1 LVLIPIA
8 RESLSFP
15 LAMAIEGQWKEMS
28 LQKTEKYWKRTDAS
42 CPIFWF
48 IDCFRQKTVGQK
60 GIRMQLKTILNR
72 VQKHQ
77 SFIYTDIQLKEDKQ
91 LKLYITIRPRRNS
104 HPICSGCGGKCP
116 GYDTLPVRR
125 FEFIPFW
132 GILVYFVYAMRR
144 VNCPDCGI
152 KVERVPWADGKRTV
166 TNAYAWFLARWAR
179 QLSWAQVA
187 EAFRTSWYTVYSS
200 VEMAVQWGRA
210 NVNLAGI
217 TAIGVDELCWGKWH
231 RYVTVVY
238 QINRDSIRLLWVGEK
253 RTAKTLLRFFRWFGK
268 PRTKQLKY
276 VCSDM
281 WKPYLK
287 VIAKKASQAI
297 HILDRFHI
305 VAHMNKAIDK
315 VRAAEAKD
323 LEHKGYVPILK
334 KSRWLFLKRP
344 ENLTGEQDTS
354 LARLLQYNLKTVRS
368 YLLKE
373 DFQFFWE
380 YRRAYWAG
388 WFLDRWCTRAMR
400 SRIEPMKKVA
410 SMLRRH
416 KELILNWFRAK
427 KEFSSGVVEGLN
439 AKAKVTTRKSYGFK
453 SFKTLELALYH
464 NLGAL
469 PQPIETHKLF

>member
-1 LVLIPIA
+1 MQI
-8 RESLSFP
+8 
-15 LAMAIEGQWKEMS
+15 
-28 LQKTEKYWKRTDAS
+28 KT
-42 CPIFWF
+42 
-48 IDCFRQKTVGQK
+48 
-60 GIRMQLKTILNR
+60 LLNR

-77 SFIYTDIQLKEDKQ
+77 SFIYTDIKLKEEDEQ
-91 LKLYITIRPRRNS
+91 LKLDIAIRSRINS
-104 HPICSGCGGKCP
+104 RPICSGCGFKRP

-166 TNAYAWFLARWAR
+166 TNAYAWFLARWAKE
-179 QLSWAQVA
+179 LSWARTA

-200 VEMAVQWGRA
+200 VEMAVQWGRDH
-210 NVNLAGI
+210 VDLGGI
-217 TAIGVDELCWGKWH
+217 TAIGIDELCWGRWH

-238 QINRDSIRLLWVGEK
+238 QINRDRIRLVWVGEK
-253 RTAKTLLRFFRWFGK
+253 RTAKTTLRFFRWLGK
-268 PRTKQLKY
+268 ERTNLLEY

-287 VIAKKASQAI
+287 VIAKKAPQALN
-297 HILDRFHI
+297 ILDRFHI

-315 VRAAEAKD
+315 VRAVEAKD
-323 LEHKGYVPILK
+323 LVHKGYVPILK
-334 KSRWLFLKRP
+334 RSRWLFLKRP
-344 ENLTGEQDTS
+344 ENLTDKEDTS
-354 LARLLQYNLKTVRS
+354 LATLLQYNLKTIRS

-373 DFQFFWE
+373 DFQSFWD
-380 YRRAYWAG
+380 YQSSYWAG
-388 WFLDRWCTRAMR
+388 VFLDRWCSRAMR

-410 SMLRRH
+410 LMLRRH
-416 KELILNWFRAK
+416 KELILNWFRAR

-439 AKAKVTTRKSYGFK
+439 AKAKLTTRKAYGFK

-469 PQPIETHKLF
+469 PQPAGTHEFF

>member
-1 LVLIPIA
+1 
-8 RESLSFP
+8 
-15 LAMAIEGQWKEMS
+15 
-28 LQKTEKYWKRTDAS
+28 
-42 CPIFWF
+42 
-48 IDCFRQKTVGQK
+48 
-60 GIRMQLKTILNR
+60 MQVKTILNR

-77 SFIYTDIQLKEDKQ
+77 SFIYTDIQLKDDTE
-91 LKLYITIRPRRNS
+91 LKLDISIRPRNNS
-104 HPICSGCGGKCP
+104 RPICSGCGCKRP

-152 KVERVPWADGKRTV
+152 KVERVPWGDGKRTV
-166 TNAYAWFLARWAR
+166 TNAYAWFLARWAK
-179 QLSWAQVA
+179 QLSWAQTA

-200 VEMAVQWGRA
+200 VEMVVQWGRDHVHL
-210 NVNLAGI
+210 NGI
-217 TAIGVDELCWGKWH
+217 TAIGIDELCWGRWH

-238 QINRDSIRLLWVGEK
+238 QINRNRIRLLWVGEK
-253 RTAKTLLRFFRWFGK
+253 RTSKTALRFFRWLGK
-268 PRTKQLKY
+268 ERTEQLEY

-287 VIAKKASQAI
+287 VIAKKAPQAL

-315 VRAAEAKD
+315 VRAAEAKE
-323 LEHKGYVPILK
+323 LECKGYVPILK

-344 ENLTGEQDTS
+344 ENLTYKEDIS
-354 LARLLQYNLKTVRS
+354 LATLLQYNLKTIRS

-380 YRRAYWAG
+380 YRSAYWAG
-388 WFLDRWCTRAMR
+388 LFLDRWCTRAMR
-400 SRIEPMKKVA
+400 SRIEPMKKVV
-410 SMLRRH
+410 SMLCRH

-439 AKAKVTTRKSYGFK
+439 AKAKLTTRKAYGFK

-469 PQPIETHKLF
+469 PQPIETHDFF